1 MRSLIV
7 YDPPMCCS
15 TGVCGADV
23 NEVLV
28 RFAADLEW
36 LRIVGGVA
44 VRRFNLAQ
52 EPSAFMNDA
61 DVIKAVSSQ
70 GTRCLPLLV
79 VDGQIVSRGTYPG
92 RERLAELV
100 GLPPRHPP
108 DAVVAE
114 TADAAAGPGCRDRVA
129 GGGGCDRRD

>member
-1 MRSLIV
+1 MRNLTV

-36 LRIVGGVA
+36 LRSVGGVI

-52 EPSAFMNDA
+52 EPSAFMNDT
-61 DVIKAVSSQ
+61 DVLKAVSSQ

-79 VDGQIVSRGTYPG
+79 VDGRIVSRGAYPG
-92 RERLAELV
+92 REQLAELV
-100 GLPPRHPP
+100 GLPPAGHPL
-108 DAVVAE
+108 DAVAS
-114 TADAAAGPGCRDRVA
+114 
-129 GGGGCDRRD
+129 